1 MVTVI
6 PLNLSEQLQA
16 LSTHHQLDLPTP
28 LSSPCASYLAP
39 EQVDA
44 ILVRLQSLAASS
56 SEVSA
61 LIQHLE
67 HYRQQTLPPT
77 PCH

>member
-16 LSTHHQLDLPTP
+16 LSTRHQLDLPIP

-39 EQVDA
+39 EQVESV
-44 ILVRLQSLAASS
+44 LVRLQSLATSS
-56 SEVSA
+56 NEVLA
-61 LIQHLE
+61 VVQRLE
-67 HYRQQTLPPT
+67 HYHQQNNLPT
-77 PCH
+77 PCY